1 MDPSLVKSLMEFG
14 SFGLIVFLFLVG
26 VLKLAPAFLA
36 ALRESQ
42 AKFEG
47 QLDKIEASRNERHEK
62 YVEALDVLKGEVK
75 GIHTRLDQGVCKVE
89 CDHGERRRG

>member
-42 AKFEG
+42 ATFER
-47 QLDKIEASRNERHEK
+47 QLDKIETARNEHHEK
-62 YVEALDVLKGEVK
+62 HVEALNLLKGEVEEMN
-75 GIHTRLDQGVCKVE
+75 TRLDQGVCKVD
-89 CDHGERRRG
+89 CDHTERRRG